1 MSLRQYS
8 YRDAIYFFDP
18 EKINVITPNTVNNV
32 FVFSFD
38 NQKILQ
44 IGFSSYN
51 EAVTWV
57 NDNIINPSLIG
68 EIQEDPSL

>member
-8 YRDAIYFFDP
+8 YRDSIYFFNP
-18 EKINVITPNTVNNV
+18 EKINLIIPTSGSV

>member
-8 YRDAIYFFDP
+8 YRDSIYFFNP
-18 EKINVITPNTVNNV
+18 EKINLIIPTSGSV

-44 IGFSSYN
+44 IGFSSHD
-51 EAVTWV
+51 EGVTWV
-57 NDNIINPSLIG
+57 NDNIISPSSLVG
-68 EIQEDPSL
+68 EIQDHPL

>member
-32 FVFSFD
+32 FVFSFE
-38 NQKILQ
+38 
-44 IGFSSYN
+44 SY
-51 EAVTWV
+51 VIV
-57 NDNIINPSLIG
+57 LY
-68 EIQEDPSL
+68 

>member
-8 YRDAIYFFDP
+8 YRDTIYFFDP

-38 NQKILQ
+38 SQKLIQ
-44 IGFSSYN
+44 IAFTSYD
-51 EAVTWV
+51 EGITWI
-57 NDNIINPSLIG
+57 NDNIINPPLEETFPNLG
-68 EIQEDPSL
+68 

>member
-8 YRDAIYFFDP
+8 YRDNIYFFNP
-18 EKINVITPNTVNNV
+18 EKINLIIPTSGSV